1 MTIVQIISYLVRPM
15 INAILTQLAYVNLEL
30 KMKRI
35 VISVTMDV
43 VDQDASLMLVQ
54 LEFQDVLQNNLTATW
69 SHINVI

>member
-15 INAILTQLAYVNLEL
+15 INATLTQLAFVNLEL
-30 KMKRI
+30 RMKRI

-54 LEFQDVLQNNLTATW
+54 LEFQDVLQSNLTATW

>member
-1 MTIVQIISYLVRPM
+1 MTIVQIISYLVRQM
-15 INAILTQLAYVNLEL
+15 INAILTQLAFVNLEL
-30 KMKRI
+30 RMKRI

-54 LEFQDVLQNNLTATW
+54 LEFQDVLQSNLTATW